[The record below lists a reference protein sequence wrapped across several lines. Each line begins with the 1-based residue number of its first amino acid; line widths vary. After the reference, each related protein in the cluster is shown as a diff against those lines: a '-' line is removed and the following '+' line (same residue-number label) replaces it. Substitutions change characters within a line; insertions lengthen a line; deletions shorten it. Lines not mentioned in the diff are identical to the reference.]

1 MTGPFQARRNGEEP
15 YWCAA
20 FILCLP
26 VMLILLVPWPC
37 GAQVP
42 DGKDVAQCIF
52 DRDVGRDS
60 ITEAE
65 MVLVSAGGSERV
77 RRFRV
82 SVKTDGS
89 ARKSLIRFLSPPDI
103 EGTGFLVL
111 ESKPGDTE
119 QFLYL
124 PALKRSR
131 RIATVQK
138 SQSFVNSDFSYED
151 LERRA
156 VDASQH
162 RVIGEET
169 LGNVPCWV
177 LESTPLETPPSQYG
191 MVRVWAAK
199 EFWVPLR
206 IHYFDKK
213 GQHIKNY
220 EVRNLKQVQGIWTE
234 MEVVM
239 ENLKDGHRTILK
251 TLSINYNTGLDDN
264 AFTVQALEA
273 W

>member
-1 MTGPFQARRNGEEP
+1 MTIPFRQRQNAEEP
-15 YWCAA
+15 YCCAA
-20 FILCLP
+20 FILWFL
-26 VMLILLVPWPC
+26 VIYVLLAPCPC
-37 GAQVP
+37 GAQMP
-42 DGKDVAQCIF
+42 DGKDIAQRIF

-60 ITEAE
+60 VTEAE
-65 MVLVSAGGSERV
+65 MVLLSAGGSERV
-77 RRFRV
+77 RRLRV

-89 ARKSLIRFLSPPDI
+89 ARKSLIRFLSPADI

-111 ESKPGDTE
+111 EAKPGDTE

-131 RIATVQK
+131 RIATAQK

-156 VDASQH
+156 VEASQH

-169 LGNVPCWV
+169 VGDVPCWI

-199 EFWVPLR
+199 EIWVPMR
-206 IHYFDKK
+206 IQYVDKK
-213 GQHIKNY
+213 GEHIKTY
-220 EVRNLKQVQGIWTE
+220 TVRNLKQVQGIWTE

-264 AFTVQALEA
+264 SFTVRALEA